1 MFLEKEDSPGL
12 SNLSPKT
19 VPSGSVQNL
28 SSKLASLNQS
38 IKDLAR
44 KKLRIEF
51 EINRQLKALYGK
63 REELKK
69 LQKSSSYRAKIA
81 LENEQLTG
89 IFLSPGPTRKEIDK
103 ILQESDQTLKEFGF

>member
-1 MFLEKEDSPGL
+1 MFLDEDSPGL

-28 SSKLASLNQS
+28 ASKLASLNQS

-44 KKLRIEF
+44 KRKRLEF
-51 EINRQLKALYGK
+51 EINRQLKALFTK

-69 LQKSSSYRAKIA
+69 LQKSSKNRAHIA
-81 LENEQLTG
+81 LENEQLGG
-89 IFLSPGPTRKEIDK
+89 IFLSQSPTRKEIDK